1 MSENRRI
8 ILDTVLKLSEVTTT
22 EASAYWWKNVEG
34 VQPPTPD
41 TPMDAE
47 HHVFIL
53 NGVEYQCNYFL
64 NGETK
69 YKASYKADGV
79 DTIMLELIKD
89 TGLANIKLRRDKGL
103 DIQEE
108 NNFTFFEI
116 LPPVDA
122 IKKRY
127 CLNVDGHNCIVY
139 FNDGAFTIESED

>member
-1 MSENRRI
+1 MARRI
-8 ILDTVLKLSEVTTT
+8 ILDTNLNLSEVTTT

-34 VQPPTPD
+34 VQPPTPT

-69 YKASYKADGV
+69 FKASYKVDGV

-103 DIQEE
+103 DIQES
-108 NNFTFFEI
+108 NTFLFFEI
-116 LPPVDA
+116 LDTGVLN
-122 IKKRY
+122 KKY
-127 CLNVDGHNCIVY
+127 ILNLGGDSCIVNY
-139 FNDGAFTIESED
+139 DEGTFTIESEG